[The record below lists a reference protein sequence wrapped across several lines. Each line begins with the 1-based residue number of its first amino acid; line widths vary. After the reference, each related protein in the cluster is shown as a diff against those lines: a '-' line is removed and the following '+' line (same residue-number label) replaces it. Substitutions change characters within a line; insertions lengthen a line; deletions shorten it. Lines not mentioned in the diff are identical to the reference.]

1 MHGGLK
7 GGVVLRREGEMKV
20 CGDGVDF
27 FEDGVAV
34 ELDSLY
40 DRLVSS
46 GLDRPSRNGEKG
58 RPGSDAWVWD
68 KLEGRC
74 HAAKPVEGRAGM
86 KVGRDGSVAE
96 EGGPYRVDTG
106 TVSKNVESSFRV
118 ECVWSGDCPW
128 WGVYHGK
135 PAKEK

>member
-46 GLDRPSRNGEKG
+46 GLDRPSRNGE
-58 RPGSDAWVWD
+58 
-68 KLEGRC
+68 
-74 HAAKPVEGRAGM
+74 
-86 KVGRDGSVAE
+86 
-96 EGGPYRVDTG
+96 
-106 TVSKNVESSFRV
+106 
-118 ECVWSGDCPW
+118 
-128 WGVYHGK
+128 
-135 PAKEK
+135 

>member
-34 ELDSLY
+34 ELDSLH

-96 EGGPYRVDTG
+96 EGGPYRGDTG

-128 WGVYHGK
+128 WGV
-135 PAKEK
+135 